1 MKIGDRYMYLPDE
14 VVMRVN
20 EIEDDTVFLIPTHNF
35 LRSGKKGYPF
45 RIDHVE
51 NESGPFKKLKQ

>member
-20 EIEDDTVFLIPTHNF
+20 EIEDDTVFLIPTHK
-35 LRSGKKGYPF
+35 SGFGFYGAE
-45 RIDHVE
+45 RRATLS
-51 NESGPFKKLKQ
+51 ESTM